1 MICLTCGG
9 EQEFQD
15 GRCVAC
21 GSAPAPEVPMVRCS
35 KCRAG
40 VEKWEKFCGACGAK
54 IPTRA
59 DRIRSVQHNRDR
71 QETEDKLNRGRRWM
85 LIVAVLTL
93 FASIFSYFSGT
104 SNLEKRRRGAES
116 EFSGMTP
123 AERDAQLKEE
133 IGMTWEEAL
142 AHDRGQ
148 VLLQTTVLVT
158 LGVVYLGLWWWA
170 QRNAFA
176 AALTALLLF
185 GTVQFISFL
194 MEPAS
199 VFRGIIIKIPIF
211 IALSTAVSAG
221 YRQRAQRRGR
231 PA

>member
-1 MICLTCGG
+1 VICPECRT
-9 EQEFQD
+9 EQEFAD
-15 GRCVAC
+15 GRCAGC
-21 GSAPAPEVPMVRCS
+21 GAAGAVRCP
-35 KCRAG
+35 KCRGWVAKG
-40 VEKWEKFCGACGAK
+40 EKFCSACGAK

-59 DRIRSVQHNRDR
+59 DRMRAVQQNRDR
-71 QETEDKLNRGRRWM
+71 QETEDKVNRGRRWM
-85 LIVAVLTL
+85 LIVAILTL
-93 FASIFSYFSGT
+93 LASVISHFSGM
-104 SNLEKRRRGAES
+104 SNLEKRRREAES

-142 AHDRGQ
+142 ADERGQ
-148 VLLQTTVLVT
+148 VLLQTTVLVA

-170 QRNAFA
+170 QKNAFA

-199 VFRGIIIKIPIF
+199 VFRGLIIKIPIVL
-211 IALSTAVSAG
+211 ALSTAVSAG
-221 YRQRAQRRGR
+221 YRQRTLRRGR